1 LPSADIETK
10 MGSSSSE
17 RWTPGTVI
25 DGRYRIVAAL
35 GRGGMGEV
43 YRADDLK
50 LGQAVALKFLP
61 DRMAKDDRWLAR
73 FRSEVTIARR
83 VSHPNVCRVHDI
95 GDVAGH
101 HFLTMEYID
110 GEDLASLLRRIGR
123 LPEDKGIELSRQLCL
138 GLAAA
143 HDQGVL
149 HRDLK
154 PHNVMIDGRGQVRIT
169 DFGLA
174 GLSEEISPQ
183 DSRSGT
189 PAYMAPEQL
198 AGKGVSVKSDL
209 YALGL
214 VLYEMFTGKPA
225 FQGSGLGELLHQH
238 ERQTPT
244 SPTTVVKGLDP
255 ALERAILRCLEKDPA
270 KRPSSAMAVAAS
282 LPGGDPLAAAVA
294 AGETPSPELVAA
306 AGETRSWPVG
316 RASALCIVMV
326 LLLGAAAW
334 LSDRVTVI
342 GWVRPPLPPDVLEN
356 KAREIAQLF
365 AGTEV
370 ADRAHGFVYNDALLD
385 ALRAQPSL
393 VLRPDIAR
401 GRPPAIFFWF
411 RQSSL
416 LLAPEKRF
424 ASMVS
429 VNDPP
434 NTLTGMAAVL
444 LDPHGRLVLFKAI
457 PGQEKP
463 AGHGDSTAETLEIV
477 KLAQLEPAQLRPVDP
492 PQWVP
497 PVFADKRLEWQGNY
511 PGTSIGI
518 RAVAAFCQ
526 GKPVYF
532 NIIEPW
538 DMPVLAHPTAR
549 PLEGRD
555 VEKLVWYILVLTAAL
570 LARRNVRLGRSDWKN
585 ALRLAAALFF
595 LHVLAWVLQAS
606 HTLDVGRELD
616 LFFPALADSASTA
629 LYYWL
634 IYLALEPYI
643 RRLWPETLI
652 SWTRLLSG
660 RFNDRVVGQHLL
672 VGVVAGLF
680 WLILVQLP
688 LALFHP
694 SAPRAE
700 MDSSTTALNALLGA
714 RYVVADLVVSL
725 SWGIRCGLHLL
736 LCLLL
741 LRFLLRNQF
750 VAGTAFVA
758 LWTTMLAWENLSFW
772 NIVPIAVA
780 LASLVLLLTYDGL
793 VASVVGLF
801 TLSLLQRFPLTT
813 DVSAWYFGS
822 CLFALGAVAALGF
835 YGFSTIVAGRRL
847 FHDPILAN
855 E

>member
-1 LPSADIETK
+1 ME
-10 MGSSSSE
+10 SSSSW

-50 LGQAVALKFLP
+50 LGQPVALKFLP
-61 DRMAKDDRWLAR
+61 DRVAKDDRWLAR
-73 FRSEVTIARR
+73 FRNEVTIARR

-95 GDVAGH
+95 GEVDGH

-123 LPEDKGIELSRQLCL
+123 LPEDKGIELSRQMCL

-154 PHNVMIDGRGQVRIT
+154 PHNVMIDGRGRVRIT

-198 AGKGVSVKSDL
+198 SGKGASVKSDL

-225 FQGSGLGELLHQH
+225 FQGSGLAELLHQQ

-244 SPTTVVKGLDP
+244 SPSTVVKGLDP

-270 KRPSSAMAVAAS
+270 KRPLSAMAVAAT

-306 AGETRSWPVG
+306 AGESRFWPVR
-316 RASALCIVMV
+316 RASAFCILMI
-326 LLLGAAAW
+326 LLIGAAAW
-334 LSDRVTVI
+334 LSDQVTVI

-356 KAREIAQLF
+356 KAQEITRLF
-365 AGTEV
+365 AGAEP

-385 ALRAQPSL
+385 ALRDQPSL
-393 VLRPDIAR
+393 VPRQDIAR

-411 RQSSL
+411 RRSSL
-416 LLAPEKRF
+416 PLSPEKRF

-429 VNDPP
+429 VNDPA
-434 NTLTGMAAVL
+434 NTLTGMATVL
-444 LDPHGRLVLFKAI
+444 LDPQGRLVLFKGI
-457 PGQEKP
+457 PRQEEA
-463 AGHGDSTAETLEIV
+463 AGHGDSTALEIV

-492 PQWVP
+492 PQFVP
-497 PVFADKRLEWQGNY
+497 PVFADRRLEWQGNY

-518 RAVAAFCQ
+518 RVVAAFCQ

-538 DMPVLAHPTAR
+538 DMPVLTHPTAR
-549 PLEGRD
+549 RLEGRD

-570 LARRNVRLGRSDWKN
+570 LARYNVRLGRSDTKN
-585 ALRLAAALFF
+585 ALRLAIALFF
-595 LHVLAWVLQAS
+595 LHLVTWLLQATHAVNMS
-606 HTLDVGRELD
+606 RELD

-652 SWTRLLSG
+652 SWTRLLGG
-660 RFNDRVVGQHLL
+660 RFGDRLVGQDIL
-672 VGVVAGLF
+672 VGVVAGLS
-680 WLILVQLP
+680 WLVLTQLP
-688 LALFHP
+688 LALVHP
-694 SAPRAE
+694 SSPRAE
-700 MDSSTTALNALLGA
+700 MESSLTGLNALLGA
-714 RYVVADLVVSL
+714 RYIVADLFVSQ
-725 SWGIRCGLHLL
+725 SWAIRSGLHLL

-750 VAGTAFVA
+750 LAALVFVA
-758 LWTTMLAWENLSFW
+758 LWTTMLAWGGMHYLS
-772 NIVPIAVA
+772 VLAIALA
-780 LASLVLLLTYDGL
+780 LASLVLLLTYYGL
-793 VASVVGLF
+793 VAGVVGLF
-801 TLSLLQRFPLTT
+801 TLSFLQRFPLTA

-822 CLFALGAVAALGF
+822 CLFALGTVAALGF
-835 YGFSTIVAGRRL
+835 YGVSTTVAGRRL
-847 FHDPILAN
+847 FCDPILAN